1 MRVKPPTLTSWPRAR
16 DHCVSSAWSVSWGG
30 KAGTGAGRWKSF
42 AEGSL
47 ESLPKGNQEFPF
59 PYISQPGQSR
69 QPCFASQGSARLL
82 SRAAQFPRTGSRG
95 IWLPQGCA
103 FGTAGHGPSVN
114 GSTVLLTWVKNL
126 SVQLF
131 SIRRLKL
138 KICGQSNLIYDT
150 VIIIINVVF
159 SFVW

>member
-1 MRVKPPTLTSWPRAR
+1 MGKPGQVQAGGSHLLRDPLKAFPRAIR
-16 DHCVSSAWSVSWGG
+16 
-30 KAGTGAGRWKSF
+30 SF
-42 AEGSL
+42 L
-47 ESLPKGNQEFPF
+47 FPT
-59 PYISQPGQSR
+59 S
-69 QPCFASQGSARLL
+69 ASQGSQDSPALPARARRGCCPGQL
-82 SRAAQFPRTGSRG
+82 SFPGQAAVGFGFLRG
-95 IWLPQGCA
+95 VPL
-103 FGTAGHGPSVN
+103 AGHGPSVN